1 MLLQI
6 SHYEE
11 GQIIGRPELEETDAM
26 TTKLSGSM
34 QNVLKRMGNG
44 DDYDDF
50 GVDGPL
56 SLAARVRT
64 CDALVKRGLMV
75 QTLFGHYLLTEAG
88 EALAG
93 TLNAVSGDLQT
104 A

>member
-1 MLLQI
+1 
-6 SHYEE
+6 
-11 GQIIGRPELEETDAM
+11 M
-26 TTKLSGSM
+26 TTKLSDSM
-34 QNVLKRMGNG
+34 QNLLKRMGNG
-44 DDYDDF
+44 DEYDDF
-50 GVDGPL
+50 GVHGPL

-93 TLNAVSGDLQT
+93 TLNAVHNEPHT
-104 A
+104 V

>member
-1 MLLQI
+1 
-6 SHYEE
+6 
-11 GQIIGRPELEETDAM
+11 
-26 TTKLSGSM
+26 
-34 QNVLKRMGNG
+34 
-44 DDYDDF
+44 
-50 GVDGPL
+50 
-56 SLAARVRT
+56 
-64 CDALVKRGLMV
+64 MV

>member
-1 MLLQI
+1 
-6 SHYEE
+6 
-11 GQIIGRPELEETDAM
+11 M

-34 QNVLKRMGNG
+34 ENVLRRMGNG

-50 GVDGPL
+50 GVHGPL

-93 TLNAVSGDLQT
+93 SLNAVPADQQT
-104 A
+104 V